1 MAGTRIVAGAR
12 APAHPLATFWAMPLS
27 EVERT
32 IATST
37 PPSTRDARAVRRA
50 SILARPL
57 GRLRILARQL
67 ASPITMIL
75 IVAAI
80 LAAATGDPVDSLVI
94 LAIIALSAG
103 LGAWQEGRAA
113 TAVAALLARVAVTV
127 RVERD
132 GVACEVPTD
141 EVVPGDRLILGVGDI
156 VPADCL
162 LLESD
167 GVSVD
172 ESSLTGESFPVSK
185 AAGGPLAASTPLG
198 ARSTTLFNGTSLAS
212 GKSVALAVL
221 TGADSTFGHIVSAL
235 ETSAT
240 TTSFEAGI
248 QRFGGLL
255 LRVMFVLVAAILL
268 INMVLQRPLV
278 DSVLFA
284 LALAVGITPQMLPVI
299 VSVSL
304 AAGARLMAR
313 NQVIV
318 KRLDAIEDLGAM
330 SVLCTDKTGT
340 ITEGRIS
347 LELAL
352 DPDGSDSARVLELAA
367 LNSGL
372 QSGYRNAID
381 DAVLARHPLP
391 AGATLL
397 DEVPYDFSR
406 KRLSV
411 ATRVDSTPALITKGS
426 LESVLDRSTLI
437 EVGGVVHP
445 IGDRREGILGHFR
458 RLSADGHRVLGI
470 AWRPLTTA
478 ETGVD
483 LAPAVESEL
492 VFLGFLA
499 FSDPIKVDARA
510 SIDELER
517 LGVDVKIVTGDNRFV
532 AAAAAAQLGFS
543 TGRVVVGAEVAAAG
557 NADLHELVM
566 ANSMFAEVEPAQKQ
580 LILRALRDAGE
591 SVGFLGDGINDAI
604 ALHGADVGISVDT
617 AASVAKKAADV
628 VLLTKDLAVVG
639 TGVRLGRR
647 TFANTLKYVRV
658 AASANFGNI
667 LSMVIAAATLPFLP
681 MLPSQILL
689 LNFLSDVPNT
699 LVSRDRVDP
708 ERVAVA
714 GVWDMRRITR
724 IMIVLGLT
732 STIFDLLTFAL
743 MRWVFDADADTFRT
757 GWFVASALT
766 EFIAMMTLRTSRP
779 AWRSRPDPVFFWVGV
794 LVSGAAI
801 ALTYSP
807 LGALVAFVPLTPPLL
822 ATLVGITLVY
832 GLANE
837 AVKRVVKF

>member
-1 MAGTRIVAGAR
+1 MPGTKIIAGGR
-12 APAHPLATFWAMPLS
+12 PSAHPLENFWALPIPD
-27 EVERT
+27 VEHM
-32 IATST
+32 IASAR
-37 PPSTRDARAVRRA
+37 PPTTRDARKVRR
-50 SILARPL
+50 LAFLAGHL
-57 GRLRILARQL
+57 GWLRILGRQL

-80 LAAATGDPVDSLVI
+80 LAAATGDPIDSLVI

-103 LGAWQEGRAA
+103 LGGWQEGRAA
-113 TAVAALLARVAVTV
+113 SAVAALLARVAVTV
-127 RVERD
+127 RIERD
-132 GVACEVPTD
+132 GLTLVVPTD
-141 EVVPGDRLILGVGDI
+141 DVAPGDRVILGVGDI

-162 LLESD
+162 LIESD

-172 ESSLTGESFPVSK
+172 ESSLTGESFPVTK
-185 AAGGPLAASTPLG
+185 AVRAPLAASAPLS
-198 ARSTTLFNGTSLAS
+198 ARSNTLFNGTSLVS
-212 GKSVALAVL
+212 GKAVALAVL
-221 TGADSTFGHIVSAL
+221 TGADSTFGHIVTAL
-235 ETSAT
+235 ETAPT
-240 TTSFEAGI
+240 KTSFETGI
-248 QRFGGLL
+248 QQFGTLL

-268 INMVLQRPLV
+268 INLILQRPLG

-318 KRLDAIEDLGAM
+318 KRLDAIEDLGAI

-340 ITEGRIS
+340 VTEGKIA
-347 LELAL
+347 LDLAL
-352 DPDGSDSARVLELAA
+352 DADGADSARVAA
-367 LNSGL
+367 LASLNAGL
-372 QSGYRNAID
+372 QTGYRNAID
-381 DAVLARHPLP
+381 TAVLARHPLP
-391 AGATLL
+391 AAATLL
-397 DEVPYDFSR
+397 DEVPYDFNR

-411 ATRVDSTPALITKGS
+411 ATMLAAEPVLITKGS
-426 LESVLDRSTLI
+426 LEAVLDRCTRV
-437 EVGGVVHP
+437 EVAGTVHP
-445 IGDRREGILGHFR
+445 LGARRDGILQRFQQ
-458 RLSADGHRVLGI
+458 LSADGHRVLGI
-470 AWRPLTTA
+470 AWRPLTEA

-483 LAPAVESEL
+483 LSPAAESDL

-499 FSDPIKVDARA
+499 FSDPIKPDARA
-510 SIDELER
+510 SIDELGQ
-517 LGVDVKIVTGDNRFV
+517 LGIDVKIVTGDNRFV

-543 TGRVVVGAEVAAAG
+543 TGRVVIGTEVAEAGTAA
-557 NADLHELVM
+557 LHELVT
-566 ANSMFAEVEPAQKQ
+566 ANSMFAEIEPAQKQ

-591 SVGFLGDGINDAI
+591 TVGFLGDGINDAI
-604 ALHGADVGISVDT
+604 ALHGADVGISVDS

-667 LSMVIAAATLPFLP
+667 LSMVVAAATLPFLP

-699 LVSRDRVDP
+699 LVARDTVDP

-714 GVWDMRRITR
+714 GLWDMRGITR
-724 IMIVLGLT
+724 VMITFGLA
-732 STIFDLLTFAL
+732 STIFDLLAFAL
-743 MRWVFDADADTFRT
+743 MRWVFDADAATFRT

-779 AWRSRPDPVFFWVGV
+779 VWRSRPDPVFFWVGV
-794 LVSGAAI
+794 LVSATAI

-807 LGALVAFVPLTPPLL
+807 LGALVAFVPLPPALL
-822 ATLVGITLVY
+822 GALVGITLLY

-837 AVKRVVKF
+837 AVKRVIRF